1 MIFEEKHCKNYYL
14 SYLMIN
20 QNQPTFS
27 LYPVKFSGFCDN
39 NKATGAHASTAL
51 TFPKSAPFRIGQQCD
66 TKKRT

>member
-27 LYPVKFSGFCDN
+27 LYPVKFSGF
-39 NKATGAHASTAL
+39 
-51 TFPKSAPFRIGQQCD
+51 FPLPLGLLRELGFFLNYY
-66 TKKRT
+66 